1 MTKTLSPL
9 ERIFY
14 RIGYKLVKNMPYNI
28 GKKLRKKTAGP
39 LFSKVGNNFSVGMGA
54 NFGDGSR
61 IELSEH
67 TNLGPQFNL
76 TGLGKVRF
84 GEHIMMGY
92 ECMFITSNH
101 KALPGGGYDGI
112 ENKDITIGCHV
123 WFGHRVIILP
133 GVTIG
138 NHAIIGAGA
147 VVSRN
152 IPDFGVAVGNPAK
165 VVKTR
170 KTV

>member
-1 MTKTLSPL
+1 MSNQLSSL
-9 ERIFY
+9 QRVLY
-14 RIGYKLVKNMPYNI
+14 RMGYKLVRNTPYSI
-28 GKKLRKKTAGP
+28 GKKLRKITAGP
-39 LFSKVGNNFSVGMGA
+39 LFSQVGKNFSVGIGA

-61 IELSEH
+61 IELSEF
-67 TNLGPQFNL
+67 TNLGPHFIF

-101 KALPGGGYDGI
+101 KALPGGGYNGI
-112 ENKDITIGCHV
+112 ENKDITIGSHV
-123 WFGHRVIILP
+123 WFGHRVIVLP

-147 VVSRN
+147 VVSKN
-152 IPDFGVAVGNPAK
+152 IPDYSVAVGNPAK
-165 VVKTR
+165 IVKTR
-170 KTV
+170 KKD